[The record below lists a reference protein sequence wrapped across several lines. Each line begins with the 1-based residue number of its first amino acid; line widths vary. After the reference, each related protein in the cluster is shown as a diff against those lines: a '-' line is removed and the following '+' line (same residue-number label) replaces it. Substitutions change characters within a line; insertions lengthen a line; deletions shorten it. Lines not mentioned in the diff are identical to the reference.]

1 MLDKNYESEAF
12 GVLVSQRE
20 GSELV
25 GSEPRRAW
33 PCLML
38 APCLQTPPPPPARD
52 KDCCLIAQT
61 LLPASKEDEL
71 GRRMPAPP
79 ELRSCDQ
86 LSETRTPCHLIKA
99 EMKT

>member
-1 MLDKNYESEAF
+1 MLDKNYEREAF

-38 APCLQTPPPPPARD
+38 APCLQTPPSSACQR
-52 KDCCLIAQT
+52 QG
-61 LLPASKEDEL
+61 LLPYCSDSPPCQQ
-71 GRRMPAPP
+71 GR
-79 ELRSCDQ
+79 
-86 LSETRTPCHLIKA
+86 
-99 EMKT
+99 